1 MRVKI
6 NGQITLPSTLEQAA
20 SFVASQTKNDTNM
33 VLGGRT
39 SVQDKK
45 KDEATEK
52 TNQKP
57 AEQTTQP
64 RATEVP
70 EPPIT
75 TTPTA
80 TTTVSNISNGVGA
93 PVVAPAGNTIVST

>member
-33 VLGGRT
+33 ALGGRT
-39 SVQDKK
+39 SVQDKT
-45 KDEATEK
+45 TEK

-57 AEQTTQP
+57 AQQTTQP
-64 RATEVP
+64 RATEVT

-75 TTPTA
+75 TTP

-93 PVVAPAGNTIVST
+93 PVVAPAGNTLVST